1 LDRLQKTGMVIP
13 GIYPSIFTVQPC
25 TFQIILQMKIIT
37 LVVGGQFHNILIM
50 NNKIGGLLGGLMPIK
65 KGKEIKDGIR
75 IVFITFVK
83 IIYL

>member
-1 LDRLQKTGMVIP
+1 
-13 GIYPSIFTVQPC
+13 
-25 TFQIILQMKIIT
+25 MKIIT